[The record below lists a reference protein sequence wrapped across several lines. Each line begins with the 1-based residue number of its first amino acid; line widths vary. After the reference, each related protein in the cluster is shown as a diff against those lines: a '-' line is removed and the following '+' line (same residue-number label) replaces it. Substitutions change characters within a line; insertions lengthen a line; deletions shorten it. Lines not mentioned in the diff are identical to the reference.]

1 MGGRGDGARNSNER
15 TVAAFATQLFRLFR
29 RAERAYD
36 AGELGK
42 AERLYAAFLQ
52 NDSGDFRRAARSWA
66 RSTSARAARRPDE
79 ICRAGL
85 DTFVEIDT
93 FDGQP

>member
-1 MGGRGDGARNSNER
+1 MAIKRRPNER
-15 TVAAFATQLFRLFR
+15 RSGKGRRSGVDTRTQEEKKLVT
-29 RAERAYD
+29 
-36 AGELGK
+36 
-42 AERLYAAFLQ
+42 
-52 NDSGDFRRAARSWA
+52 DSGDFRRAARSWA